1 MGVSGP
7 LRVVTSSTGL
17 HPKRCPCTGFL
28 SRADH
33 DIGVLW
39 NVAITTGQRLEFL
52 CETGLILRCDGKVGN
67 PFQTKQGNRPSCRDQ
82 EGRRGS
88 EEVMPENLGVP
99 FEGDQYVGELCG
111 SHDGCQVPFG
121 TSRGS
126 LGLPLRCRQG
136 KGLHFAM
143 AEEPCGF
150 LKLRWDSRVTTWNS
164 GCLLCWPREVQYSIR
179 VARESWGLLS
189 SHCRANRPHL
199 GLCPEANVPLQG
211 RQGSRACI
219 PDSPGESGL
228 ISSGSKELR
237 SPLESRRV
245 SVGAH

>member
-1 MGVSGP
+1 MHGGVSA
-7 LRVVTSSTGL
+7 LRVATSCTGL
-17 HPKRCPCTGFL
+17 RPTMCPGIGFL
-28 SRADH
+28 SRADREM
-33 DIGVLW
+33 GVFGK
-39 NVAITTGQRLEFL
+39 VAPPTRFWLEFPL
-52 CETGLILRCDGKVGN
+52 DTGLFLRWDGKVGN
-67 PFQTKQGNRPSCRDQ
+67 PFQTKQGNGPSCRDQ

-99 FEGDQYVGELCG
+99 FEGDQYVGELCA

-136 KGLHFAM
+136 KGFHFAM

-199 GLCPEANVPLQG
+199 GLCPEANVPGQG
-211 RQGSRACI
+211 QQGSRGCI

-228 ISSGSKELR
+228 VSSGSKELR
-237 SPLESRRV
+237 SPIES
-245 SVGAH
+245 